1 MNMGYIRLE
10 RETIDELV
18 KYAGKHDAEIRAYFN
33 MRSKVRIGMQRTVT
47 YVLKVLAERE
57 KQ

>member
-1 MNMGYIRLE
+1 MGYIRLE

-33 MRSKVRIGMQRTVT
+33 IRPKVRIGMQRTVT